1 MRAKEYF
8 NQHKHEL
15 KYAEVVGKIINDLL
29 PLRKDPKATAAYMNQ
44 RLSADIRYQHYLLKK
59 ELFERGHALQPDQ
72 PVFEELEDDI
82 SKDISI
88 EVRKELF
95 CVIREDESFGY
106 LYYIL
111 GTEYNTHHCDEPIDC
126 VPDSEQILRSI
137 IDNRDDYPKKELD
150 SFINEEL
157 NYRQYC
163 TLQDGRYWEDDDTL
177 YLNYFNRVYEIYD
190 ELRLRRSSMLEV
202 KKYLK
207 EQLFCNDVEK
217 YWVYAFIITLIEASK
232 QMDESLGRCKVQLA
246 REIEPLREKVILQPV
261 SQGMSPVYLADRTG
275 IRIDIIRILN
285 VLYELGT
292 FTGENGKKIRKKD
305 VMIAMGQAMNIDL
318 SGYDKDLSRSLSDS
332 TKLEKHQ
339 KVFED
344 MLQKMTDIFN
354 KH

>member
-15 KYAEVVGKIINDLL
+15 KYAEVVGKSINDLL

-163 TLQDGRYWEDDDTL
+163 TLQDGKYWEDDDTL

-207 EQLFCNDVEK
+207 EQLF
-217 YWVYAFIITLIEASK
+217 ITLIEASK
-232 QMDESLGRCKVQLA
+232 QKDESLGRCKVQLA

>member
-29 PLRKDPKATAAYMNQ
+29 PLRKDSKATAAYMNQ

-59 ELFERGHALQPDQ
+59 ELFERGHALQPEQ

-163 TLQDGRYWEDDDTL
+163 TLQDGKYWEDDDTL

-202 KKYLK
+202 K
-207 EQLFCNDVEK
+207 N
-217 YWVYAFIITLIEASK
+217 ISK
-232 QMDESLGRCKVQLA
+232 NNCL
-246 REIEPLREKVILQPV
+246 
-261 SQGMSPVYLADRTG
+261 T
-275 IRIDIIRILN
+275 
-285 VLYELGT
+285 
-292 FTGENGKKIRKKD
+292 
-305 VMIAMGQAMNIDL
+305 
-318 SGYDKDLSRSLSDS
+318 
-332 TKLEKHQ
+332 
-339 KVFED
+339 
-344 MLQKMTDIFN
+344 MT
-354 KH
+354 